1 MSEQTVEGRLARL
14 IRQHLLAEPRK
25 WQHRNISK
33 VGVIVPSG
41 ACLQLLDLAD
51 ELSPEVRPAQAEPA
65 MEPEPEAELV
75 EETIEPEPAD
85 GDGGNGT
92 EV

>member
-14 IRQHLLAEPRK
+14 IRQHLLA
-25 WQHRNISK
+25 
-33 VGVIVPSG
+33 
-41 ACLQLLDLAD
+41 QLLDLAD

-65 MEPEPEAELV
+65 MEPEAELV
-75 EETIEPEPAD
+75 EEAIEPEPAD